1 MASVVAAADCRAHAA
16 SDLVLLRLDEV
27 ALVVLHALRRA
38 GVEGLAQLDLGG
50 LGETRDAAF
59 VAGRSWLAQDHD
71 VPTGAERLLGG
82 RGRAGCRLGR
92 AGRRSGGGGRSAGGE
107 SADGKY
113 SKGAPSRTA
122 PINGGQG
129 VSWCEGRDVPLCRLG
144 DAHVI
149 QATEV
154 LTQTTSRSTRR
165 QGHDAA
171 NLSLVPLPREED
183 FALTP
188 CGPPVTPRSPRARCH
203 PGSVTRRSPRSPGSR
218 HIATS
223 SVTRSGAPHAE
234 ETTHA
239 PEAGPARRHRPRR
252 QVSTSPADR
261 AARVGG

>member
-1 MASVVAAADCRAHAA
+1 MFHVSIAKAVSLAIISTSRSAESSVAWSAESVVVNELEAMVVCGEHVGTHGACDLAVLALEE
-16 SDLVLLRLDEV
+16 SGVLLDLVGL
-27 ALVVLHALRRA
+27 
-38 GVEGLAQLDLGG
+38 GVELVALGG
-50 LGETRDAAF
+50 LGRRESGHAAR
-59 VAGRSWLAQDHD
+59 VPGGRRLGQQHD
-71 VPTGAERLLGG
+71 VPAGAERLLGG

-107 SADGKY
+107 SADGEY

-171 NLSLVPLPREED
+171 NLSLVPSLGRKT
-183 FALTP
+183 L
-188 CGPPVTPRSPRARCH
+188 R
-203 PGSVTRRSPRSPGSR
+203 
-218 HIATS
+218 
-223 SVTRSGAPHAE
+223 
-234 ETTHA
+234 
-239 PEAGPARRHRPRR
+239 
-252 QVSTSPADR
+252 
-261 AARVGG
+261 